1 MSEPAHPTIKEA
13 DLDAKFLNLW
23 KKGLLSAE
31 QRNWEYVVSL
41 VLPIVKA
48 HPGFMDGRAL
58 VRRAEA
64 QRAGPPRKGGISLG
78 GGLSLFG
85 GGSKKEPTDQINDLE
100 DGVFQKDPYNQRAN
114 EQLYDLSMKLH
125 MPDLAAFALET
136 IREGYPENTKNSHRL
151 AEHYMRHDH
160 PEKASAVYQHI
171 QKMDPRDMD
180 AKKGEKDAAARTSIL
195 RQGWNQEGDF
205 RKAMKSSDE
214 ANKMEMLSKQGMTRE
229 QMEAL
234 LASLY
239 EDYNQD
245 NTNINTVK
253 AIASLLE
260 RLDDHEAAL
269 GYYQWALELNPGDVS
284 MARKIE
290 MVQDKIADS
299 SIHRMEAEI
308 EADPSAP
315 DIEDKRAQIAEI
327 KKQRS
332 TTVIAEAKARVE
344 RNPTDK
350 QFQFELGSA
359 YFFADMFTEAIP
371 HLQQAKSNPHIRNKA
386 MLMLGRCFER
396 KNMNDL
402 AVTQLSEVAKELA
415 IMDNTKKEVL
425 YELGLVYEK
434 VGKKAEYL
442 ECLKEIYNNDYGYRD
457 VARRVEESYQ

>member
-100 DGVFQKDPYNQRAN
+100 DGVFQKDPYNQKAN
-114 EQLYDLSMKLH
+114 EQLYDLAMKLH

-136 IREGYPENTKNSHRL
+136 VREGYPENTKNSHRL

-171 QKMDPRDMD
+171 QKVDPRDMD

-214 ANKMEMLSKQGMTRE
+214 ANKMELLSKQGMTRE

-239 EDYNQD
+239 EEYNQD

-299 SIHRMEAEI
+299 SIQRMEAEI

>member
-1 MSEPAHPTIKEA
+1 MSEAAHPPIKEA

-48 HPGFMDGRAL
+48 HPGFLDGRAL
-58 VRRAEA
+58 IRRAEA
-64 QRAGPPRKGGISLG
+64 QRAGPPKKGGINLG
-78 GGLSLFG
+78 GSLSFFG
-85 GGSKKEPTDQINDLE
+85 GGSKKEPADQIADLE
-100 DGVFQKDPYNQRAN
+100 DGVFQKDPYNQKAN
-114 EQLYDLSMKLH
+114 EQLYDLAMKLH
-125 MPDLAAFALET
+125 MQDLAAFALET

-151 AEHYMRHDH
+151 AEHYMRHDQ
-160 PEKASAVYQHI
+160 PEKAAAVYQHI
-171 QKMDPRDMD
+171 QKVDPRDMD

-214 ANKMEMLSKQGMTRE
+214 ASKMELLNKQGMTRE

-253 AIASLLE
+253 AIASVLE
-260 RLDDHEAAL
+260 RLEDHETAL
-269 GYYQWALELNPGDVS
+269 GYFQWALELNPGDVA
-284 MARKIE
+284 MARKVE
-290 MVQDKIADS
+290 LVQDKIAELSIQRMDS
-299 SIHRMEAEI
+299 EI

-332 TTVIAEAKARVE
+332 ATVIAEAKARVE

-359 YFFADMFTEAIP
+359 YFYADMFTEAIP

-425 YELGLVYEK
+425 YALGLVYEK
-434 VGKKAEYL
+434 IGKKAEYL

>member
-31 QRNWEYVVSL
+31 QRKWEYVVSL

-100 DGVFQKDPYNQRAN
+100 DGVFQKDPYNQKAN
-114 EQLYDLSMKLH
+114 EQLYDLAMKLH

-136 IREGYPENTKNSHRL
+136 VREGYPENTKNSHRL

-171 QKMDPRDMD
+171 QKVDPRDMD

-214 ANKMEMLSKQGMTRE
+214 ANKMELLSKQGMTRE

-239 EDYNQD
+239 EEYNQD

-299 SIHRMEAEI
+299 SIQRMEAEI